1 MEIIKIT
8 QNRERY
14 LPLLLLAD
22 EQYDMLLKYLHRGDM
37 YAMHE
42 GGAAVAVCIV
52 TDEGGGAAEIKNL
65 AVAPKYRRTGCG
77 RRMVEFIKGVCR
89 GTHSRLQVGTGD
101 SPETL
106 PFYESCGFQRSHVVK
121 GFFTEYYDHPI
132 YEGGR
137 QLVDMVYLRMS
148 LKKVK

>member
-22 EQYDMLLKYLHRGDM
+22 EQYEMLLKYLQRGDM

-52 TDEGGGAAEIKNL
+52 TDEGGGVAEIKNL

-101 SPETL
+101 SPLTV
-106 PFYESCGFQRSHVVK
+106 PFY
-121 GFFTEYYDHPI
+121 
-132 YEGGR
+132 
-137 QLVDMVYLRMS
+137 
-148 LKKVK
+148 

>member
-65 AVAPKYRRTGCG
+65 AVAPKYRRTGYG

-101 SPETL
+101 SPLTV
-106 PFYESCGFQRSHVVK
+106 PFYEACGFRRARVVK
-121 GFFTEYYDHPI
+121 DFFTQNYDHPI
-132 YEGGR
+132 TEGGVLLR
-137 QLVDMVYLRMS
+137 DMVYFELE
-148 LKKVK
+148 L

>member
-101 SPETL
+101 SPLTV
-106 PFYESCGFQRSHVVK
+106 PFYQACGFRRGRTVK
-121 GFFTEYYDHPI
+121 NFFTQNYDHPI
-132 YEGGR
+132 TEGGVLLR
-137 QLVDMVYLRMS
+137 DMVYFELE
-148 LKKVK
+148 L

>member
-22 EQYDMLLKYLHRGDM
+22 EQYEMLLKYLHRGDM

-52 TDEGGGAAEIKNL
+52 TDEGGGVAEIKNL
-65 AVAPKYRRTGCG
+65 AVAPRYRRTGCG
-77 RRMVEFIKGVCR
+77 RRMVEFIKGICR

-101 SPETL
+101 SPLTV
-106 PFYESCGFQRSHVVK
+106 PFYEACGFRRGRIVK
-121 GFFTEYYDHPI
+121 NFFTQNYDHPI
-132 YEGGR
+132 TEGGVLLR
-137 QLVDMVYLRMS
+137 DMVYFELE
-148 LKKVK
+148 L